1 MQILENNI
9 DLKSKTIKAG
19 PILSSGL
26 NYHLNFLT
34 LNFGNEY
41 TGTSAVDRALR
52 DRITLDVPIDNFP
65 PTLDDQI
72 LMIRKNLN
80 SAKPSTSRIFDQVIY
95 EIYENIESIQLSIEA
110 EALILYLSFC
120 SNCIKSPTGSK
131 YGIIFSPQFCKEHD
145 CPFARNPPLNAICP
159 YTFAPSN
166 RVLRRLVQVAK
177 GFAILKHAKIA
188 NLLKTTKGEDEADL
202 YLQSLYNFEVG
213 LVDVNSIASLNL
225 TFQNFNVRQ
234 MGGK

>member
-1 MQILENNI
+1 M
-9 DLKSKTIKAG
+9 
-19 PILSSGL
+19 
-26 NYHLNFLT
+26 
-34 LNFGNEY
+34 
-41 TGTSAVDRALR
+41 DRALR

-72 LMIRKNLN
+72 LMIRNNLN
-80 SAKPSTSRIFDQVIY
+80 AGKPAVSKNFDQVIY
-95 EIYENIESIQLSIEA
+95 EIYGHIESISLSIEA

-145 CPFARNPPLNAICP
+145 CPYARNPPLNAICP

-188 NLLKTTKGEDEADL
+188 NALKISKGDAEADAI
-202 YLQSLYNFEVG
+202 S
-213 LVDVNSIASLNL
+213 SILI
-225 TFQNFNVRQ
+225 
-234 MGGK
+234 